1 MGELL
6 WRLVHCYCCQG
17 NWVLISRGWMPKKTG
32 YLEGKNLGTQDL
44 LELFS
49 VWGSCFGACNLKS
62 NCKLPPLLH
71 GIQMLNQIAVWFSAD
86 AVIQW
91 LSVTAILD
99 LIWKKKIMSVS
110 LCSIPLEAT
119 HHYFSDSSN
128 QLRGKSLL
136 FQFRRF
142 SCPDQRALCRCF
154 CEVFFNA
161 SQEWVF
167 CVEWKKTQ
175 EANLPGF
182 FKKKPN
188 LVSVYSKRSI
198 LYQFI

>member
-44 LELFS
+44 LERFS

-91 LSVTAILD
+91 LSVTAIWV
-99 LIWKKKIMSVS
+99 LIWKKKNE
-110 LCSIPLEAT
+110 C
-119 HHYFSDSSN
+119 
-128 QLRGKSLL
+128 KSLFNSTGSNPSL
-136 FQFRRF
+136 FFWQ
-142 SCPDQRALCRCF
+142 L
-154 CEVFFNA
+154 
-161 SQEWVF
+161 
-167 CVEWKKTQ
+167 
-175 EANLPGF
+175 
-182 FKKKPN
+182 KPAYGEKPT
-188 LVSVYSKRSI
+188 LSI
-198 LYQFI
+198 